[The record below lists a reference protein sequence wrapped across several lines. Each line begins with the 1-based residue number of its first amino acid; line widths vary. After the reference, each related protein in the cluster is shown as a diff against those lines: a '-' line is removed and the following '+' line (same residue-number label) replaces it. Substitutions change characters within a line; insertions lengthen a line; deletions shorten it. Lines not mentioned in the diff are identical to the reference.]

1 MASKQDKQLQEITK
15 KLEQGVKDMLTSENY
30 TEYLKVM
37 SQFHDY
43 SFNNTLLIAMQRPEA
58 TLVAGY
64 HAWQKKFERH
74 VKKGEK
80 GIQIIAPAPIREKEE
95 VEKID
100 PVTNEPI
107 LKENGQPE
115 TEIIT
120 HVIPRF
126 RVTTV
131 FDVSQTDG
139 KPLPEFGIEDLTASV
154 ENYEAFMQAITSVS
168 PVPIRYDEI
177 EGESHG
183 YYHLVDK
190 EIVIQSGMSESQ
202 TMKTAI
208 HEVSHAKLHDREIM
222 EELGIQKD
230 KLTREVEA
238 ESIAYCV
245 CQYFGLDTSEY
256 SFPYIG
262 SWSSG
267 KDMRELRSSM
277 DTIRKTAG
285 EFIDSMT
292 AQLQEILRDG
302 PEIDEIRMD
311 DVVLRIS
318 GSMGSDYE
326 YCVVKN
332 MTVGQL
338 EEAVRSYDR
347 LIAEDAFV
355 ENDVSLEEYLEERG
369 AKVTAIYASNGL
381 GEDHPVD
388 FFDVEYDVDTG
399 ITVMG
404 ELGAQRQAEMLIA
417 KAEYNKTVFTDAQ
430 RNLITNYAYKFDN
443 VEKARFLMEAIM
455 QAHEETDSR
464 AIFTVM
470 QAAQEEIDSLPD
482 SMVGL
487 SEMHQAG
494 YQRDNMLPVTKK
506 RAHELFQ
513 EGYEIFALYLDN
525 TTAELEDEA
534 EIDAYEGLLGVDR
547 ETWERYHS
555 MEKEQGESE
564 KEPEPDRTNED
575 LLLNG
580 EDNYYGIYQIDHDGE
595 GAKYSFMNMAELNR
609 NGVAAERSNYNL
621 VYVGRLEKTDTLDSL
636 YEKFNIHHPADFTGH
651 SLSVSDV
658 VLLHQAGE
666 NRAYFVDSFGFT
678 EVPGFFLEKE
688 WELDVA
694 EENRE
699 MVFKVS
705 DRMIDVRM
713 ERDGFDFQIYDE
725 HYNMV
730 EKGHYDDPALP
741 MEDVALDVVRDRSGS
756 IFDRDTHKSYRPY
769 AWGHMHLDDELVE
782 VDREGF
788 HNELDAA
795 NARVDAAAVTD
806 RTFQLEVEGHLGTW
820 HTVEAREIMDKM
832 FYRMEH
838 DTYGDSVAGILVNA
852 DGKLVA
858 QDLEHGFDRGAMEAI
873 KEYFTDQG
881 IDWEPEAQEDVMQ
894 VSGALEERQ
903 YPPVYLNSAIVA
915 VEQGKSEE
923 YRASWKLNVACKAAV
938 EEAIRNNFDGLYLAH
953 DVVKPVLEEY
963 GQERLTYVLVSTLR
977 QNKEDGRF
985 SRANKEWAENCE
997 FDGNRNIVLNP
1008 DFSVNSH
1015 PAVLDGFIG
1024 LARKEFEELEKA
1036 VGQDKEEPFIARYYA
1051 VNDVYGTKAESKYQY
1066 FDDLDE
1072 AITAYHL
1079 LPNHFDKQIGMEN
1092 TEQPPSRMPLISCKN
1107 GLEALTDIETSSL
1120 SGKWVKPEVMEA
1132 QRKAEIYL
1140 DNRDTEI
1147 AFRFKGE
1154 KYYFFIQTSSEGGY
1168 DYTFY
1173 DRDFQEVDGGVYD
1186 NPDIS
1191 IQEAMEEILSEEKGL
1206 SLSNCEVI
1214 DCDDFLEKVDRAEY
1228 FPQKSYEALK
1238 ELMNSD
1244 ADEVAFRCGYGYV
1257 SIQKVPEGYEYID
1270 YDYKWQEVGG
1280 NIYDDP
1286 DASMEDVVTWIF
1298 KDEGF
1303 GILDCAPIDYE
1314 EVVKG
1319 TLQSAKERLTE
1330 DKLTPTS
1337 QISRREAALGG
1348 NSQHDIEE
1356 TVLCY
1361 AQSELEEMGLA
1372 DDVKLIAARIYGSR
1386 LREGL
1391 YTEKSD
1397 IDVVLSYSGDI
1408 REDDF
1413 FSMLH
1418 EHGMEIGGLPVDI
1431 NPISTEKTG
1440 SLEAYMEQAEKYL
1453 DQKEVEKLAVDI
1465 DTFAYDN
1472 DFYEYQDR
1480 VEDREQ
1486 AVQEVQHDLVHG
1498 KTDSLKSW
1506 LQVFVDEGEPE
1517 EIVSAAQGLID
1528 RLDEAEKRNIL
1539 HQAEQPEPSISFYVA
1554 ECMEYPVMGEYHEN
1568 LTLQE
1573 AYELYE
1579 SIPAERINGVKGIG
1593 FCLEDGSIYNGL
1605 FTLMSGGTVIKDVIN
1620 EIPHYRESPL
1630 VQKAIADMEA
1640 ILSGQDRQKAVE
1652 PEKDAGRATE
1662 QAVAEDGGQK
1672 KEKGF
1677 REEKTD
1683 ETIPKADTQVKEAGS
1698 GRKESVLKALRERQ
1712 DKLKAQEKQPTEQ
1725 SQARKKGEQEL

>member
-1 MASKQDKQLQEITK
+1 MIWFYAF
-15 KLEQGVKDMLTSENY
+15 LE
-30 TEYLKVM
+30 
-37 SQFHDY
+37 
-43 SFNNTLLIAMQRPEA
+43 
-58 TLVAGY
+58 
-64 HAWQKKFERH
+64 AW
-74 VKKGEK
+74 G
-80 GIQIIAPAPIREKEE
+80 A
-95 VEKID
+95 
-100 PVTNEPI
+100 
-107 LKENGQPE
+107 
-115 TEIIT
+115 
-120 HVIPRF
+120 
-126 RVTTV
+126 
-131 FDVSQTDG
+131 
-139 KPLPEFGIEDLTASV
+139 
-154 ENYEAFMQAITSVS
+154 
-168 PVPIRYDEI
+168 
-177 EGESHG
+177 
-183 YYHLVDK
+183 
-190 EIVIQSGMSESQ
+190 
-202 TMKTAI
+202 
-208 HEVSHAKLHDREIM
+208 
-222 EELGIQKD
+222 
-230 KLTREVEA
+230 
-238 ESIAYCV
+238 
-245 CQYFGLDTSEY
+245 
-256 SFPYIG
+256 
-262 SWSSG
+262 
-267 KDMRELRSSM
+267 
-277 DTIRKTAG
+277 
-285 EFIDSMT
+285 
-292 AQLQEILRDG
+292 
-302 PEIDEIRMD
+302 
-311 DVVLRIS
+311 
-318 GSMGSDYE
+318 DYE

-332 MTVGQL
+332 MTAGQL
-338 EEAVRSYDR
+338 EEAVRSYER

-355 ENDVSLEEYLEERG
+355 EEDVSPEEYLKERG
-369 AKVTAIYASNGL
+369 AEVTTVYASSGL

-399 ITVMG
+399 ITVLG
-404 ELGAQRQAEMLIA
+404 ELGAQRQAEMLIV

-494 YQRDNMLPVTKK
+494 YQRDSMLPVTKE

-513 EGYEIFALYLDN
+513 AGYEIFALYLDD
-525 TTAELEDEA
+525 TTAELEDEG

-547 ETWERYHS
+547 ETWERYHD
-555 MEKEQGESE
+555 MEKEQGERE
-564 KEPEPDRTNED
+564 KEPEPDRADED

-580 EDNYYGIYQIDHDGE
+580 EDNYYGIYQINHDGE

-713 ERDGFDFQIYDE
+713 ARDGFDFQIYDE

-795 NARVDAAAVTD
+795 NARVDAAAVTE
-806 RTFQLEVEGHLGTW
+806 RTFQLEVEGHSGTW
-820 HTVEAREIMDKM
+820 HTVEAREIMDEM

-881 IDWEPEAQEDVMQ
+881 IDWEPEAQADVMQ

-923 YRASWKLNVACKAAV
+923 CRASWKLTVACKAAV

-1015 PAVLDGFIG
+1015 PAVLDGFIS

-1036 VGQDKEEPFIARYYA
+1036 VGREKEEPFIARYYA

-1079 LPNHFDKQIGMEN
+1079 LPNHFDKQIGMES

-1107 GLEALTDIETSSL
+1107 GLEALTDIENSSL

-1154 KYYFFIQTSSEGGY
+1154 KDYFFIQTSSEGGY

-1228 FPQKSYEALK
+1228 FPQKAYEALK
-1238 ELMNSD
+1238 ELMDSD

-1270 YDYKWQEVGG
+1270 YDYKWQEIGG

-1348 NSQHDIEE
+1348 NSRHDIEE

-1453 DQKEVEKLAVDI
+1453 DKKEVEKLAVDI

-1480 VEDREQ
+1480 EEAREQ

-1517 EIVSAAQGLID
+1517 EIVSAAQGLLD
-1528 RLDEAEKRNIL
+1528 RLNEAEKRNIL
-1539 HQAEQPEPSISFYVA
+1539 HRAEQPEPSISFYVA

-1662 QAVAEDGGQK
+1662 KAVPEDVGQK

-1712 DKLKAQEKQPTEQ
+1712 AKLKAQEKQPTEQ
-1725 SQARKKGEQEL
+1725 SQVRKKGEQEL

>member
-1 MASKQDKQLQEITK
+1 MAFKQDKQLQEITR

-43 SFNNTLLIAMQRPEA
+43 SFNNTMLIAMQKPEA

-100 PVTNEPI
+100 PVTNEPV

-115 TEIIT
+115 TEVIT

-267 KDMRELRSSM
+267 KDMKELRSSM

-302 PEIDEIRMD
+302 PEIEEIRMD
-311 DVVLRIS
+311 DVVLSIS

-347 LIAEDAFV
+347 LVAEDAFV

-381 GEDHPVD
+381 GEDYPVD

-399 ITVMG
+399 ITVLG
-404 ELGAQRQAEMLIA
+404 ELGAQRQVEMLIA

-443 VEKARFLMEAIM
+443 VERARFLMEAIM
-455 QAHEETDSR
+455 QAHEETNSR

-487 SEMHQAG
+487 SEMHQSG
-494 YQRDNMLPVTKK
+494 YRRDNMLPVTKE

-513 EGYEIFALYLDN
+513 EGYEIFALYLDD

-534 EIDAYEGLLGVDR
+534 EIDAYEGMLGVDR

-555 MEKEQGESE
+555 MKKEQGERE
-564 KEPEPDRTNED
+564 KEPDRTNED

-595 GAKYSFMNMAELNR
+595 GARYSFMNMAELNR

-658 VLLHQAGE
+658 VLLHQAGK

-713 ERDGFDFQIYDE
+713 ARDGFDFQIYDE

-756 IFDRDTHKSYRPY
+756 IFDQDTHKSYRPY

-782 VDREGF
+782 VEREGF

-795 NARVDAAAVTD
+795 NARVDTAAVTE

-820 HTVEAREIMDKM
+820 HTVEAREIMDEM

-852 DGKLVA
+852 DGELVA
-858 QDLEHGFDRGAMEAI
+858 QDLEHGFDRGAIEAI
-873 KEYFTDQG
+873 KEYFSEKG
-881 IDWEPEAQEDVMQ
+881 IDWEPEAIANMVQTDV
-894 VSGALEERQ
+894 ALNKKT
-903 YPPVYLNSAIVA
+903 YPPVIYEDAIMA
-915 VEQGKSEE
+915 LERGKIEE
-923 YRASWKLNVACKAAV
+923 YRDSWKLNVACKSAI
-938 EEAIRNNFDGLYLAH
+938 EDAIRNNFDGMHLAH

-963 GQERLTYVLVSTLR
+963 GQERLTYLLVSTLR
-977 QNKEDGRF
+977 QKREDGRF
-985 SRANKEWAENCE
+985 SRDNKAWAEDYE
-997 FDGNRNIVLNP
+997 FDGERNIVLSS
-1008 DFSVNSH
+1008 DFLVDSH
-1015 PAVLDGFIG
+1015 PAVLDGFID
-1024 LARKEFEELEKA
+1024 LAREEFKELERA
-1036 VGQDKEEPFIARYYA
+1036 AEQEKEEPFIGRYFV
-1051 VNDVYGTKAESKYQY
+1051 VNDAYGIKEERQYQY
-1066 FDDLDE
+1066 FEELSG
-1072 AITAYHL
+1072 AFVAYHM
-1079 LPNHFDKQIGMEN
+1079 LPNHFDKQIGMES
-1092 TEQPPSRMPLISCKN
+1092 TEQPPSRMTLVRCEN
-1107 GLEALTDIETSSL
+1107 GVEMLEDIEANSL
-1120 SGKWVKPEVMEA
+1120 SGKWVKPDVMEA
-1132 QRKAEIYL
+1132 VSKAETYL
-1140 DNRDTEI
+1140 KEWDAEI
-1147 AFRFKGE
+1147 AYQIKNGE
-1154 KYYFFIQTSSEGGY
+1154 RYFFIQTASEGY

-1173 DRDFQEVDGGVYD
+1173 DKEFKELDGGVYD

-1191 IQEAMEEILSEEKGL
+1191 MQEAIEEILSDEDGVSFSDCK
-1206 SLSNCEVI
+1206 VI
-1214 DCDDFLEKVDRAEY
+1214 DCDKFLETVDRAEF
-1228 FPQKSYEALK
+1228 FPQKVYEDLR
-1238 ELMNSD
+1238 ELMDSD

-1270 YDYKWQEVGG
+1270 YDYKWQEIGG

-1348 NSQHDIEE
+1348 NSRHDIEE

-1397 IDVVLSYSGDI
+1397 IDVVLSYTGSI
-1408 REDDF
+1408 REDAF
-1413 FSMLH
+1413 FNALH

-1431 NPISTEKTG
+1431 NPISMEKTG
-1440 SLEAYMEQAEKYL
+1440 TLEAYMEQAEKYL
-1453 DQKEVEKLAVDI
+1453 DGKEIEKLAVDL
-1465 DTFAYDN
+1465 DAFAYDN
-1472 DFYEYQDR
+1472 DFYEYQDQ
-1480 VEDREQ
+1480 VEDRERELQ
-1486 AVQEVQHDLVHG
+1486 NLKQELMEG
-1498 KTDSLKSW
+1498 KTEPIKSY
-1506 LQVFVDEGEPE
+1506 LQVFIDEGEPE
-1517 EIVSAAQGLID
+1517 ETVCEAQQLID
-1528 RLDEAEKRNIL
+1528 RIC
-1539 HQAEQPEPSISFYVA
+1539 QAEERNLFHQDEQVEPSISFYVA

-1579 SIPAERINGVKGIG
+1579 KIPPERINGVKGIG
-1593 FCLEDGSIYNGL
+1593 FRLEDGSIYDGL
-1605 FTLMSGGTVIKDVIN
+1605 FELMSGGTVIKDVIN
-1620 EIPHYRESPL
+1620 EIPHYKESPL

-1640 ILSGQDRQKAVE
+1640 ILADQGIQKAVE
-1652 PEKDAGRATE
+1652 PEKESAQAANRAV
-1662 QAVAEDGGQK
+1662 QEDGRQ
-1672 KEKGF
+1672 EKATGS
-1677 REEKTD
+1677 REEKVL
-1683 ETIPKADTQVKEAGS
+1683 ETALKTNNPAKEPGT

-1712 DKLKAQEKQPTEQ
+1712 AKLKAQEQEKQPKDKTQ
-1725 SQARKKGEQEL
+1725 SRKKGEQDL

>member
-1 MASKQDKQLQEITK
+1 MT
-15 KLEQGVKDMLTSENY
+15 V
-30 TEYLKVM
+30 
-37 SQFHDY
+37 
-43 SFNNTLLIAMQRPEA
+43 LIP
-58 TLVAGY
+58 
-64 HAWQKKFERH
+64 
-74 VKKGEK
+74 
-80 GIQIIAPAPIREKEE
+80 
-95 VEKID
+95 
-100 PVTNEPI
+100 PI
-107 LKENGQPE
+107 LLLQIKKAENRQIPIMGGKRLGVRQEGSHLIRSSSFMTIKFLSFEFHALNLLPSIDTKPVSKSTDIRFVNSLNILFIQSILSFLKSE
-115 TEIIT
+115 

-302 PEIDEIRMD
+302 PEIEEIRMD

-347 LIAEDAFV
+347 LVAEDAFV

-381 GEDHPVD
+381 GEDYPVD

-399 ITVMG
+399 IAVLG

-417 KAEYNKTVFTDAQ
+417 KLEYNKTVFTDVQ

-443 VEKARFLMEAIM
+443 VERARFLMEAIM
-455 QAHEETDSR
+455 QAHEETNTR

-487 SEMHQAG
+487 SEMHQSG
-494 YQRDNMLPVTKK
+494 YQRDNMLPVKK
-506 RAHELFQ
+506 ERAHELFQ
-513 EGYEIFALYLDN
+513 EGYEIFALYLDD

-534 EIDAYEGLLGVDR
+534 EIDAYEGMLGVHR

-555 MEKEQGESE
+555 MEKKQGERE
-564 KEPEPDRTNED
+564 KEPDRTNED

-595 GAKYSFMNMAELNR
+595 GARYSFMNMAELNR
-609 NGVAAERSNYNL
+609 NGVAAERSDYNL
-621 VYVGRLEKTDTLDSL
+621 VYVGRLKKSDTLDSL

-678 EVPGFFLEKE
+678 EVPGFFLEKK

-705 DRMIDVRM
+705 DRMIGVRM
-713 ERDGFDFQIYDE
+713 ARDGFDFQIYDE

-741 MEDVALDVVRDRSGS
+741 MEDIALDVVRDRSGS

-795 NARVDAAAVTD
+795 NARLDAAAVTE
-806 RTFQLEVEGHLGTW
+806 RTFQLEVEGHSGTW
-820 HTVEAREIMDKM
+820 HTVEAREIMNEM

-852 DGKLVA
+852 EGELVA

-873 KEYFTDQG
+873 REYFVEKG
-881 IDWEPEAQEDVMQ
+881 IEWEPETQEQPRADVLGET
-894 VSGALEERQ
+894 V
-903 YPPVYLNSAIVA
+903 YPPVYSHTLAYAMEHGAADEYLDSRKLNIDCKKA
-915 VEQGKSEE
+915 VED
-923 YRASWKLNVACKAAV
+923 
-938 EEAIRNNFDGLYLAH
+938 AIRSHFDGMHLAA
-953 DVVKPVLEEY
+953 DAVDTVLAEY
-963 GQERLTYVLVSTLR
+963 GGERLSYVLACTV
-977 QNKEDGRF
+977 QYKESDGRF
-985 SRANKEWAENCE
+985 SR
-997 FDGNRNIVLNP
+997 D
-1008 DFSVNSH
+1008 
-1015 PAVLDGFIG
+1015 
-1024 LARKEFEELEKA
+1024 
-1036 VGQDKEEPFIARYYA
+1036 
-1051 VNDVYGTKAESKYQY
+1051 TKAWAAS
-1066 FDDLDE
+1066 
-1072 AITAYHL
+1072 
-1079 LPNHFDKQIGMEN
+1079 
-1092 TEQPPSRMPLISCKN
+1092 IS
-1107 GLEALTDIETSSL
+1107 
-1120 SGKWVKPEVMEA
+1120 
-1132 QRKAEIYL
+1132 
-1140 DNRDTEI
+1140 
-1147 AFRFKGE
+1147 
-1154 KYYFFIQTSSEGGY
+1154 
-1168 DYTFY
+1168 
-1173 DRDFQEVDGGVYD
+1173 
-1186 NPDIS
+1186 
-1191 IQEAMEEILSEEKGL
+1191 
-1206 SLSNCEVI
+1206 
-1214 DCDDFLEKVDRAEY
+1214 
-1228 FPQKSYEALK
+1228 
-1238 ELMNSD
+1238 
-1244 ADEVAFRCGYGYV
+1244 
-1257 SIQKVPEGYEYID
+1257 VPE
-1270 YDYKWQEVGG
+1270 
-1280 NIYDDP
+1280 N
-1286 DASMEDVVTWIF
+1286 
-1298 KDEGF
+1298 
-1303 GILDCAPIDYE
+1303 
-1314 EVVKG
+1314 
-1319 TLQSAKERLTE
+1319 
-1330 DKLTPTS
+1330 
-1337 QISRREAALGG
+1337 ISRGIDL
-1348 NSQHDIEE
+1348 
-1356 TVLCY
+1356 LCC
-1361 AQSELEEMGLA
+1361 
-1372 DDVKLIAARIYGSR
+1372 
-1386 LREGL
+1386 
-1391 YTEKSD
+1391 
-1397 IDVVLSYSGDI
+1397 
-1408 REDDF
+1408 
-1413 FSMLH
+1413 
-1418 EHGMEIGGLPVDI
+1418 
-1431 NPISTEKTG
+1431 
-1440 SLEAYMEQAEKYL
+1440 
-1453 DQKEVEKLAVDI
+1453 
-1465 DTFAYDN
+1465 
-1472 DFYEYQDR
+1472 
-1480 VEDREQ
+1480 
-1486 AVQEVQHDLVHG
+1486 
-1498 KTDSLKSW
+1498 
-1506 LQVFVDEGEPE
+1506 GEPSGC
-1517 EIVSAAQGLID
+1517 VGWFYWDCQG
-1528 RLDEAEKRNIL
+1528 
-1539 HQAEQPEPSISFYVA
+1539 
-1554 ECMEYPVMGEYHEN
+1554 
-1568 LTLQE
+1568 
-1573 AYELYE
+1573 
-1579 SIPAERINGVKGIG
+1579 
-1593 FCLEDGSIYNGL
+1593 
-1605 FTLMSGGTVIKDVIN
+1605 
-1620 EIPHYRESPL
+1620 
-1630 VQKAIADMEA
+1630 
-1640 ILSGQDRQKAVE
+1640 
-1652 PEKDAGRATE
+1652 
-1662 QAVAEDGGQK
+1662 
-1672 KEKGF
+1672 
-1677 REEKTD
+1677 
-1683 ETIPKADTQVKEAGS
+1683 
-1698 GRKESVLKALRERQ
+1698 
-1712 DKLKAQEKQPTEQ
+1712 
-1725 SQARKKGEQEL
+1725 